1 MEGTAFL
8 HRVLW
13 SNSHSWLCCLCPG
26 NKAERWCKCQR
37 GKWGREQGR
46 GRSAGGWPHRCSQ
59 KGGAG
64 LWAEGQRLETDGKRG
79 RWRAGTNKHS
89 NPNCLKSDVH
99 GKNCPASNPT
109 QRMNGRIDHHLNNHS
124 FCVRLLWRHKQLF
137 FYLELKTS
145 QLCFSKKQYLRSSSF
160 LLFATW

>member
-46 GRSAGGWPHRCSQ
+46 GRSAGGWPHHCSQ

-64 LWAEGQRLETDGKRG
+64 LWAEGQWLETDGKRG

-109 QRMNGRIDHHLNNHS
+109 QRMNGRISRGPSQSVLFSISPSNCTVS
-124 FCVRLLWRHKQLF
+124 F
-137 FYLELKTS
+137 YTS
-145 QLCFSKKQYLRSSSF
+145 VYDQNIF
-160 LLFATW
+160 LTT